1 MSEVCGAEVEHLV
14 EKPRSRGT
22 EQDKGGCLRARKGLR
37 AVGSFHAVPK
47 IVAAE
52 DEKEES
58 CVKCGLKECHGQ
70 RADH

>member
-1 MSEVCGAEVEHLV
+1 
-14 EKPRSRGT
+14 
-22 EQDKGGCLRARKGLR
+22 
-37 AVGSFHAVPK
+37 VPK